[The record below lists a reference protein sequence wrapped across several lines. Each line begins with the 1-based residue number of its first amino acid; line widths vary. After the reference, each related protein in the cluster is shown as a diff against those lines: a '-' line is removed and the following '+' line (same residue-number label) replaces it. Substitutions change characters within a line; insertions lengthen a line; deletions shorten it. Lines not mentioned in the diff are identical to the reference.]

1 MIKVLQP
8 FYDGNTFTLYDAG
21 MEIADDPSL
30 AWAEKRGLVKIVKD
44 TAKAEKKPAAK
55 KPATKKK

>member
-8 FYDGNTFTLYDAG
+8 FYDGNTFTLYETG

-30 AWAEKRGLVKIVKD
+30 AWAEQRGLVKRIEVK
-44 TAKAEKKPAAK
+44 AKAEKKPAAK
-55 KPATKKK
+55 KPVTKKK